1 LEYIYSIIK
10 RLLLWIL
17 LILSGMLGG
26 FLFHICYGFSNKLL
40 WSRNLSRLIQH
51 LLTWINPRT
60 EFQHFIFFVS
70 LNIVVAFTSSL
81 LGSVLFG
88 LLLVRLFRDRAML
101 YGLGYSCIY
110 LLLTFPYR
118 RLVNAPDLSLQVSV
132 LIMPIVASLTLLLS
146 ILIIRKYSFLSL
158 LCGNEKKTGSH
169 LDIGH
174 LKDGVK
180 NRDTS
185 HFP

>member
-1 LEYIYSIIK
+1 V
-10 RLLLWIL
+10 
-17 LILSGMLGG
+17 
-26 FLFHICYGFSNKLL
+26 
-40 WSRNLSRLIQH
+40 
-51 LLTWINPRT
+51 TWINPGT

-81 LGSVLFG
+81 PGSVLFG

-132 LIMPIVASLTLLLS
+132 LIVPIVASLTLLLS
-146 ILIIRKYSFLSL
+146 ILIIRKYSLSFPVEKQDDSFLQK
-158 LCGNEKKTGSH
+158 G
-169 LDIGH
+169 D
-174 LKDGVK
+174 
-180 NRDTS
+180 
-185 HFP
+185 